1 MSFFLFFFFHS
12 PAFIPLPSGETLI
25 DPMPAHP
32 DCLTTNS
39 VECVNRGAIHTI
51 TSGRNKMR
59 YRTLGRT
66 GIEVSE
72 VGYGAWGIGGVQW
85 TGGDDAQARRALNR
99 SLDLGLNF
107 IDTALAYGAGHSE
120 RLVGEVVRARSER
133 ITIATKIP
141 PKNREWPARAVPLE
155 DVFPYDHIIESTE
168 QSLRN
173 LGVETI
179 DLQQLHVWRDEWAH
193 RNEWLDALMKLREQG
208 KVRFF
213 GISINDYQPA
223 NSLEVLRLGYFD
235 AVQVIYNI
243 FEQAPEDAL
252 YPLCQELNIGVLA
265 RVPFDEGGLTGAIR
279 PDTVFPPDDFRAWF
293 FRGDRKQQVVARVEE
308 LRSLLGT
315 EAATLAELALRF
327 TLSHD
332 AVSTVIPGMRTES
345 HVDANLSWSDGRRLS
360 ADLLTRLRAF
370 AWDRTGEW

>member
-1 MSFFLFFFFHS
+1 M
-12 PAFIPLPSGETLI
+12 
-25 DPMPAHP
+25 
-32 DCLTTNS
+32 
-39 VECVNRGAIHTI
+39 
-51 TSGRNKMR
+51 K

-72 VGYGAWGIGGVQW
+72 IGYGAWGIGGVQW
-85 TGGDDAQARRALNR
+85 TGGDDTEARAALN
-99 SLDLGLNF
+99 LAIDEGLNF
-107 IDTALAYGAGHSE
+107 IDTALAYGDGHSE
-120 RLVGEVVRARSER
+120 RIAGEVVRSRKE
-133 ITIATKIP
+133 TIHLATKIP
-141 PKNREWPARAVPLE
+141 PKNRRWPAEAVPLE
-155 DVFPYDHIIESTE
+155 EAFPHDYIIKCTE

-179 DLQQLHVWRDEWAH
+179 DLQQLHVWHDDWAH

-208 KVRFF
+208 KVRYF

-223 NSLEVLRLGYFD
+223 NALEVLRLGHID

-243 FEQAPEDAL
+243 FEQAPEREL

-279 PDTVFPPDDFRAWF
+279 PDTVFPESDFRSWF
-293 FRGDRKQQVVARVEE
+293 FRGDRKRKVFDRVER
-308 LRSLLGT
+308 LKTLIGP

-327 TLSHD
+327 TLSHP
-332 AVSTVIPGMRTES
+332 AVSTVIPGMRTS
-345 HVDANLSWSDGRRLS
+345 KHVAANISCSDGRMLS
-360 ADLLTRLRAF
+360 DEMLSRLREF